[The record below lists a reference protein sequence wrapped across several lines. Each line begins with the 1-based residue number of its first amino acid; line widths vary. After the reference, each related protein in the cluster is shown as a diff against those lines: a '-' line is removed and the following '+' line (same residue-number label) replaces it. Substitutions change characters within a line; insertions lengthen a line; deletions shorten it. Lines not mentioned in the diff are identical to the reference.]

1 MKRLV
6 YIIILLMLAICFV
19 SCRTQYIPVES
30 VRTEYKTRDSIR
42 YDSIYQ
48 RDSIYT
54 LVKGDTVYQYRYKY
68 LYRYLTTNRTDT
80 ILKNDSIRVPY
91 PVEKKL
97 NRWQSIK
104 MELGGW
110 AFGIIIL
117 FILIIIGRIIFKSKI
132 ISIFVYGWGY
142 LLYHLSTEVARF

>member
-1 MKRLV
+1 MIRLI
-6 YIIILLMLAICFV
+6 YIIILLILAICFV

-42 YDSIYQ
+42 FDSIYQ
-48 RDSIYT
+48 RDSVYM
-54 LVKGDTVYQYRYKY
+54 LVKGDTIYQYRYKY

-80 ILKNDSIRVPY
+80 ILKHDSIPIPY
-91 PVEKKL
+91 PVEKQL
-97 NRWQSIK
+97 SRWQTIK

-117 FILIIIGRIIFKSKI
+117 FTLIIIGQIIFKSKK
-132 ISIFVYGWGY
+132 
-142 LLYHLSTEVARF
+142 

>member
-1 MKRLV
+1 MKRLI
-6 YIIILLMLAICFV
+6 YIIILLILAICFV

-42 YDSIYQ
+42 FDSIYQ
-48 RDSIYT
+48 RDSVYM
-54 LVKGDTVYQYRYKY
+54 LVKGDTIYQYRYKY

-80 ILKNDSIRVPY
+80 ILKHDSIPIPY
-91 PVEKKL
+91 PVEKQL
-97 NRWQSIK
+97 SRWQTIK

-117 FILIIIGRIIFKSKI
+117 ITLIIIGQIIFKSKK
-132 ISIFVYGWGY
+132 
-142 LLYHLSTEVARF
+142 